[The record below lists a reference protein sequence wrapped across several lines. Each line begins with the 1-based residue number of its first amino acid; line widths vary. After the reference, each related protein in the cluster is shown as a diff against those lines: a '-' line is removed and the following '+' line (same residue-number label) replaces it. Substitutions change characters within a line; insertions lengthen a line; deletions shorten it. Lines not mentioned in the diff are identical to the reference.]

1 MEVRVGVVDSPRE
14 LVVSSALTPEE
25 VESQVGDALKAG
37 SGLLTLVDQKG
48 TRFVVPAARVAY
60 VEIGPAD
67 GRKVGFAAS

>member
-48 TRFVVPAARVAY
+48 TRFVVPATRVAY